1 VRLHLHWLL
10 FWHVDGQWFDAA
22 LTPLPAALTFANQ
35 NIGSSGAPQAVNITN
50 FGGSPLNFSSITA
63 SNGFADTTNC
73 ATTLIAGTSCTVLVS
88 FAPSVAG
95 PATGTLTVTDNSGNL
110 GIQQTVNLSGLA
122 TSPVASVVPGN
133 LVFPAQVVNVPSAAQ
148 SVVLMNTGTGPVQVA
163 SVAATPPFSQTNNCG
178 AAIAPGAACTILVS
192 FTPTASGSA
201 TGSLSITDDAGAQAV
216 SLTGSGTTVAPA
228 VTVSPASLLYPPQLI
243 TTKSAHQVVTNANTG
258 KTSVSNKGVAVTG
271 DFTETTTCKASLAA
285 GKSCTVTVTF
295 SPTAVG
301 TRTGTL
307 TINLSTGAQ
316 TVPLTGTGSNGSLPG
331 ALNLSPPAVIFNNG
345 YTIGDHP
352 SQTVTVTNT
361 SGASVGI
368 ATVSLQ
374 GSRSITELMSW
385 REEQAAPSPS
395 RSSPLLTAH
404 SPVR

>member
-1 VRLHLHWLL
+1 
-10 FWHVDGQWFDAA
+10 
-22 LTPLPAALTFANQ
+22 
-35 NIGSSGAPQAVNITN
+35 
-50 FGGSPLNFSSITA
+50 
-63 SNGFADTTNC
+63 
-73 ATTLIAGTSCTVLVS
+73 
-88 FAPSVAG
+88 
-95 PATGTLTVTDNSGNL
+95 
-110 GIQQTVNLSGLA
+110 
-122 TSPVASVVPGN
+122 
-133 LVFPAQVVNVPSAAQ
+133 
-148 SVVLMNTGTGPVQVA
+148 
-163 SVAATPPFSQTNNCG
+163 
-178 AAIAPGAACTILVS
+178 
-192 FTPTASGSA
+192 
-201 TGSLSITDDAGAQAV
+201 
-216 SLTGSGTTVAPA
+216 
-228 VTVSPASLLYPPQLI
+228 LYPPQLI